1 MGVAS
6 YPVEEADVST
16 LLHPP
21 DGGQSSCHVLLS
33 LSPWVVYPLPCSRGM
48 SFQGYCRDLVFFLTE
63 IQEGAHVKHHIRT
76 DDHPKQFA
84 YQASP
89 EKRADIEHL
98 VAGLLADGVVEESC
112 SPLASPVVLVK
123 KDGGQWRF
131 CIDYCHL
138 NSVTIKDLHYL
149 LGVDDR
155 WQWPS

>member
-89 EKRADIEHL
+89 EKRADIEHHPISQGYWL
-98 VAGLLADGVVEESC
+98 MGWWKRVA
-112 SPLASPVVLVK
+112 VLWHP
-123 KDGGQWRF
+123 QW
-131 CIDYCHL
+131 Y
-138 NSVTIKDLHYL
+138 
-149 LGVDDR
+149 
-155 WQWPS
+155 